1 MLGGEQVEL
10 VKKKRKLVKGLPKF
24 NPPKQVNPPKQPP
37 KSSVAFKRTNP
48 LEPTQTQIVIEPS
61 TSIHTTVHTSRSSQ
75 TIVAPS
81 EKSTHLYKLTQTQ
94 LTLLSLVQRSSP
106 MLRLPTHLKQV

>member
-24 NPPKQVNPPKQPP
+24 NPRKQVNPPKQPP
-37 KSSVAFKRTNP
+37 KPSVAFKRTNP
-48 LEPTQTQIVIEPS
+48 LELTQTQTVIEPS
-61 TSIHTTVHTSRSSQ
+61 ASIHTTVHTSRSSQ

-81 EKSTHLYKLTQTQ
+81 EKSTHLYKLT
-94 LTLLSLVQRSSP
+94 
-106 MLRLPTHLKQV
+106 